1 MFLNLTAVVPV
12 SSRLFPGP
20 ERCQEQ
26 EMGLEKE
33 RARETP
39 MCFLCSLYKCIEN
52 VSSSVFLC
60 CSPVKIYTNP

>member
-12 SSRLFPGP
+12 SSRLFH
-20 ERCQEQ
+20 EQ